1 MNKLLLITFCITL
14 SFIKT
19 ADPIN
24 WSKTEPYV
32 TFDWIDDDKKSLTIV
47 NGDTSYSDCLL
58 YNGTH
63 TCKGTCDEPKTKTLT
78 CHFEGKNCRADSD
91 NPTFKYYYTTY
102 CDTSDDIKAKG
113 GSVSDYTDVGVT
125 VAISNSNFIKY
136 SMVLLLS
143 LLVL

>member
-19 ADPIN
+19 ADVIN
-24 WSKTEPYV
+24 WIKTEPYV
-32 TFDWIDDDKKSLTIV
+32 TFDWLDDDKQSLTIV
-47 NGDTSYSDCLL
+47 NGDTIYKSCALT
-58 YNGTH
+58 NGTK
-63 TCKGTCDEPKTKTLT
+63 TCYGSCTGTSTVKCE
-78 CHFEGKNCRADSD
+78 FEGKNCRADSD
-91 NPTFKYYYTTY
+91 NPAFKYYYTTY
-102 CDTSDDIKAKG
+102 CHTSDIKAAG
-113 GSVSDYTDVGVT
+113 GSVSSYTDVGVT

>member
-32 TFDWIDDDKKSLTIV
+32 TFDWIDDDKNSLTIV
-47 NGDTSYSDCLL
+47 NGDNSYLDCLL

-78 CHFEGKNCRADSD
+78 CNFEGKNCKADSD
-91 NPTFKYYYTTY
+91 NPTYKYYYTTY
-102 CDTSDDIKAKG
+102 CKKGKISDTDAISNLQ
-113 GSVSDYTDVGVT
+113 DVGVT
-125 VAISNSNFIKY
+125 VGVCNSNFIKY

>member
-47 NGDTSYSDCLL
+47 NGDKSYSDCLL
-58 YNGTH
+58 YNGTDI
-63 TCKGTCDEPKTKTLT
+63 CKGKCKPEAKTLT
-78 CHFEGKNCRADSD
+78 CNFEGKNCKADSD
-91 NPTFKYYYTTY
+91 NPTYKYYYTTY
-102 CDTSDDIKAKG
+102 CKEGKISDTDAISNLK
-113 GSVSDYTDVGVT
+113 DVGVT
-125 VAISNSNFIKY
+125 VGVCNSNFIKY